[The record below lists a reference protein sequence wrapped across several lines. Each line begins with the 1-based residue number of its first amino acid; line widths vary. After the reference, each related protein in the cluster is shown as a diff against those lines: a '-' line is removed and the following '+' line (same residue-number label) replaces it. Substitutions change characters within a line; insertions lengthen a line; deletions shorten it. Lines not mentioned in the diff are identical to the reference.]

1 MATIKEIAALAGVS
15 RGTVDRVLNNRGS
28 VNPITAEKVRE
39 IAKALNY
46 KPNKA
51 GLALAAQKKKVKLG
65 VILFSTDNPFFADVL
80 KGVNEKAQDLAGYN
94 CTVLVKQIPINVD
107 AQLRAIDE
115 LLQEEVSGIALA
127 PQNDDRIRL
136 RINTLYEQGI
146 PVVTLNTDIEK
157 SKRIAYV
164 GSNYT
169 KSGKTAAGL
178 LRLMTHD
185 IVQIGIIT
193 GSSDILCHTKRIAG
207 FTEALTPYQKRMH
220 IVSIVETQD
229 DEIESYEQTSKLLKA
244 HPEINALFFA
254 AGGVYGGCRAIN
266 SLGLSGQLCAIA
278 YDKADTTE
286 HFLQKGILS
295 AIICQQP
302 RIQGQKPLDLLFNY
316 LTSGELP
323 DREYYY
329 TAVDIRIFKN
339 NFLSILSFS
348 CHYLLRV
355 HTLESNYE
363 SRSIYKIESSTKLIC
378 GDFLSTHS
386 VLNHGIVFLEN
397 SV

>member
-28 VNPITAEKVRE
+28 VNPVTAEKIKD
-39 IAKALNY
+39 IAKALDY

-51 GLALAAQKKKVKLG
+51 GLALAAQKKKIKLG
-65 VILFSTDNPFFADVL
+65 VILFLADNPFFADVL
-80 KGVNEKAQDLAGYN
+80 KGGNEKAQDLAGYN

-107 AQLRAIDE
+107 AQLCAIDE
-115 LLQEEVSGIALA
+115 LVHEEVNGIALA

-146 PVVTLNTDIEK
+146 PVITLNTDIEK

-164 GSNYT
+164 GSNYS

-193 GSSDILCHTKRIAG
+193 GSSDILCHTERIAG
-207 FTEALTPYQKRMH
+207 FTEALIPYQKRMH
-220 IVSIVETQD
+220 IVSIVETHD
-229 DEIESYEQTSKLLKA
+229 DEIESYEQTSKLLRE

-254 AGGVYGGCRAIN
+254 AGGVYGGCRAID
-266 SLGLSGQLCAIA
+266 SLGLAGQLCAIA

-329 TAVDIRIFKN
+329 TAVDIRIF
-339 NFLSILSFS
+339 
-348 CHYLLRV
+348 
-355 HTLESNYE
+355 
-363 SRSIYKIESSTKLIC
+363 
-378 GDFLSTHS
+378 
-386 VLNHGIVFLEN
+386 EN
-397 SV
+397 I